1 MQCSKHLEP
10 ITWVEGAILATQLNC
25 FIPTVFPE
33 KAHYMQTILQDN
45 ISPSVHV
52 ALSQLK
58 AVPAD
63 VSHLLGKPQL
73 ECLWKVMFRSN
84 LF

>member
-1 MQCSKHLEP
+1 
-10 ITWVEGAILATQLNC
+10 
-25 FIPTVFPE
+25 
-33 KAHYMQTILQDN
+33 MQTILQDN

-63 VSHLLGKPQL
+63 VSYLLGKPPL